1 MTQSD
6 ARSDRGQRAK
16 LLAGRTSC
24 VVGLLLAV
32 GQVLYTLVLDGGA
45 NTSAGILGIAFCILG
60 YYLDARRLAT
70 ATVFLCTAA
79 IILSMSA
86 FQLVS

>member
-1 MTQSD
+1 MTENH
-6 ARSDRGQRAK
+6 ADRGGQAK
-16 LLAGRTSC
+16 LLTGRISC
-24 VVGLLLAV
+24 LIALLLGAA
-32 GQVLYTLVLDGGA
+32 QLYLALPEGSA